1 VHLNTF
7 GSMIYNLVL
16 GLSNQGHLV
25 ICLEVAIEQ
34 PQAIQDQHQAR
45 QDLATRV
52 WDLVLE
58 RSDEAPSLAAVLS
71 SIVDLVEGRVDV
83 ASTNRVH

>member
-1 VHLNTF
+1 
-7 GSMIYNLVL
+7 MIYNLVL
-16 GLSNQGHLV
+16 GPSNQGHLV
-25 ICLEVAIEQ
+25 ICLEEAIEQ
-34 PQAIQDQHQAR
+34 PQAIQDQHQAL

-58 RSDEAPSLAAVLS
+58 RSDEVPSLAAVLS
-71 SIVDLVEGRVDV
+71 SIVDLIEGRVDV